1 MRGVRSESLVQAE
14 GTSICGTPHM
24 GSRIMK
30 HPPLDPIHWYC
41 TQQQLNG
48 PKLIRGFCETYID
61 LLNVPRGLWRQT
73 EGLNA
78 LTTNACGQS
87 AWWKLPRGILRVFRV
102 LRF

>member
-48 PKLIRGFCETYID
+48 PKLNRGF
-61 LLNVPRGLWRQT
+61 L
-73 EGLNA
+73 
-78 LTTNACGQS
+78 
-87 AWWKLPRGILRVFRV
+87 
-102 LRF
+102 